1 MLFGIFLTAAN
12 LAVSLTQSTTSIPPT
27 WGQKYYEQSPF
38 NPGFDNGSPDGKHDR
53 FAQPLPASGK
63 PREKNFIL
71 VIPDG
76 FGPASEV
83 QILIQFT
90 GHLGTWTP
98 ILSMAEQSIMESCHA
113 S

>member
-12 LAVSLTQSTTSIPPT
+12 LAVALTQSTTSVPPT

-38 NPGFDNGSPDGKHDR
+38 NAGFDFGTPDGKHDM
-53 FAQPLPASGK
+53 FAQPLPPSDK
-63 PREKNFIL
+63 LRVKNFIL

-83 QILIQFT
+83 EILLF
-90 GHLGTWTP
+90 
-98 ILSMAEQSIMESCHA
+98 SADV
-113 S
+113 